1 MRIRQI
7 SMFLENKPGQL
18 SAVCRDLAEA
28 GVNIA
33 TLSLADT
40 SDFGIVRMIVDDHEK
55 AKAVLAERGHVANV
69 REVIAV
75 CVPDRPGGMAEVMQV
90 LDQAGA
96 NIEYSY
102 AFAFHKG
109 EKAVLVFRFDDNAK
123 AESALKA
130 AGYTTLGEAEIEQSG
145 K

>member
-7 SMFLENKPGQL
+7 SIFLENKPGQL
-18 SAVCRDLAEA
+18 STICRDLADA
-28 GVNIA
+28 GINIA

-40 SDFGIVRMIVDDHEK
+40 ADFGIVRMIVDDHEK
-55 AKAVLAERGHVANV
+55 AKSVLVEKGHVVNV

-90 LDQAGA
+90 LDAAGA

-109 EKAVLVFRFDDNAK
+109 EKAVLVFRFSDNDK
-123 AESALKA
+123 AESALKM
-130 AGYTTLGEAEIEQSG
+130 AGYTTLGENEVSEAS

>member
-7 SMFLENKPGQL
+7 SIFLENRPGQL
-18 SAVCRDLAEA
+18 STICRDLADA
-28 GVNIA
+28 GINIA

-40 SDFGIVRMIVDDHEK
+40 ADFGIVRMIVDDHEK
-55 AKAVLAERGHVANV
+55 AKDVLAEKGHVVNV

-90 LDQAGA
+90 LDAAGA

-123 AESALKA
+123 AESALKT
-130 AGYTTLGEAEIEQSG
+130 AGYTTLGENEVSEAS

>member
-18 SAVCRDLAEA
+18 STICRELAEA
-28 GVNIA
+28 DINIA

-55 AKAVLAERGHVANV
+55 AMAILSDKGHVVNV

-90 LDQAGA
+90 LDKSGA

-109 EKAVLVFRFDDNAK
+109 EKAVLVFRFADNEK

-130 AGYTTLGEAEIEQSG
+130 AGFTTLGEDEIEG
-145 K
+145 

>member
-7 SMFLENKPGQL
+7 SIFLENKPGQL
-18 SAVCRDLAEA
+18 SAICRDLADA
-28 GVNIA
+28 AINIV

-40 SDFGIVRMIVDDHEK
+40 ADFGIVRMIVDDHEK
-55 AKAVLAERGHVANV
+55 ARAVLSDKGHVVNV

-75 CVPDRPGGMAEVMQV
+75 CVPDRPGGMVEVMQV
-90 LDQAGA
+90 LDKAGA

-109 EKAVLVFRFDDNAK
+109 EKAVLVFRFDDNVK
-123 AESALKA
+123 AEAVLRA
-130 AGYTTLGEAEIEQSG
+130 AGFTTLGESEIEQSG